1 MRWQKKRTDH
11 NIKTARDICF
21 LSLVADGHDGRVG
34 KEVIGSSTAV
44 STAHRLGAGRDIGCL
59 NVNHFWPL
67 LHGGNIRRD
76 VELVGKDKMDMNG
89 RFRSYYPM
97 KSV

>member
-1 MRWQKKRTDH
+1 M
-11 NIKTARDICF
+11 TARDICF
-21 LSLVADGHDGRVG
+21 VSLVADGYDGRVG
-34 KEVIGSSTAV
+34 KEIIGSSTAV

-67 LHGGNIRRD
+67 LHGGIVRR
-76 VELVGKDKMDMNG
+76 LGGGGKMDTCG